1 MRTLIIDDDPV
12 TRFYFEEVLGPYAQ
26 TEAAACGED
35 GLQIFTRAMSEG
47 KPFNAVL
54 VDIRMPGMDGHQ
66 TVQKLRAAEQE
77 AGVKPD
83 SQTAVLMVSAMDDAQ
98 NVNRAFFQG
107 GAISYLTKPVDP
119 ETLLDELRKFR
130 LLRDPA

>member
-12 TRFYFEEVLGPYAQ
+12 TRFYFEEVLGPHGK
-26 TEAAACGED
+26 TEAAASGEE
-35 GLQIFTRAMSEG
+35 GLEAFSRAMSQG
-47 KPFNAVL
+47 RPFDAVL

-77 AGVKPD
+77 AGVKTD
-83 SQTAVLMVSAMDDAQ
+83 GQTAVLMISAMDDAR

-107 GAISYLTKPVDP
+107 GAVSYLTKPVDP
-119 ETLLDELRKFR
+119 DTLLEELRKFG
-130 LLRDPA
+130 LLR